1 VGCSSVTT
9 PVSVPNKSKCSSNR
23 YEHVGSNDLISQTY
37 KSNFIMPCSQ
47 DISSPTNMAD
57 SNLYSKN
64 DEMKLEEGIIE
75 GKLDSLRF
83 IRLFKSDG

>member
-1 VGCSSVTT
+1 
-9 PVSVPNKSKCSSNR
+9 
-23 YEHVGSNDLISQTY
+23 
-37 KSNFIMPCSQ
+37 
-47 DISSPTNMAD
+47 MAD